1 MASRGLASSG
11 CHQVDPPR
19 PFYSVVRS
27 VTRGWQRY
35 ELVIDVPE
43 DAGDIAFGATMTSA
57 RHSALAQVLPRSGAK
72 LSRIGTI
79 GVLFLVALG
88 ISSCNGEC
96 SGTYNCPNLTMSIS
110 LPADI
115 SARVRS
121 ATGDTCTLIL
131 NASDGSIGVTS
142 TTMHPCV
149 LRVVLDDGS
158 IEESTVTFVQLQCCG
173 YTVQG
178 TPFEPA
184 DAG

>member
-1 MASRGLASSG
+1 M
-11 CHQVDPPR
+11 
-19 PFYSVVRS
+19 
-27 VTRGWQRY
+27 
-35 ELVIDVPE
+35 
-43 DAGDIAFGATMTSA
+43 
-57 RHSALAQVLPRSGAK
+57 

-96 SGTYNCPNLTMSIS
+96 SGTYNCPAIRMSIS

-115 SARVRS
+115 SVRVRS
-121 ATGDTCTLIL
+121 ATGDTCTVTVD
-131 NASDGSIGVTS
+131 ASGGSIGITS
-142 TTMHPCV
+142 TTMHQCAV
-149 LRVVLDDGS
+149 RVVLNDGS

-184 DAG
+184 DGGATG